1 MKIDEYFTL
10 EEMIATSYYHLDNTP
25 SAQHIVNLC
34 ALVHY
39 ILMPLRLY
47 MRKPV
52 MINSGFRCPR
62 LNSLVGGVQ
71 NSQHLTGCAADI
83 HVSSEAEGLKMFA
96 FLKQL
101 YYVDQLLFEH
111 SKNTRWLHVSFSW
124 EPRHNFIAN
133 YQV

>member
-10 EEMIATSYYHLDNTP
+10 EEMTKTSYPFVNTP
-25 SAQHIVNLC
+25 NTEQVINLC

-47 MRKPV
+47 MRKPIH
-52 MINSGFRCPR
+52 INSGFRCPD
-62 LNSLVGGVQ
+62 LNKMVGGVN

-83 HVSSEAEGLKMFA
+83 HISSGAEGLKMFA

-111 SKNTRWLHVSFSW
+111 SKNTHWLHVSFSW
-124 EPRHNFIAN
+124 EPRHIFIAD
-133 YQV
+133 YEA